1 MNRSEAASG
10 LAWNTLLALA
20 AKVVLPIVGILIAR
34 FVGPTEMGIFAIVAS
49 VAVVVDIFRDAG
61 LAQSFISERDPTE
74 QRDRAY
80 ASLALVTGVALAAVT
95 FFGRGVL
102 AQVLRQP
109 ELGWGLS
116 MISLTF
122 VVSGLS
128 TIPFAKLQREARFK
142 AASLLEIASLVISY
156 GVAAVLAFSGYG
168 YKALV
173 VQMLARVVLL
183 TGAAYI
189 LAPVGFGALRKE
201 FVLPI
206 WRRSMTILVGSFIS
220 SVYTILDN
228 LLIARLFGSKATG
241 YYSIAFNVAMK
252 PVELISWPLSRTM
265 FVAFSRAQADR
276 DRLRH
281 VFYKS
286 LTSAAFL
293 TLPLY
298 AFMLTHGREIILALY
313 GTRYEPSGALL
324 SILAIYLGTRSIG
337 TQCGGLL
344 VAIGRTGLSNATWIF
359 AYTIGGGGIALSW
372 HSLTLESTVIWLTAG
387 ASTAYVLGTFFAMR
401 CVPPDAKNRAN
412 LLRVAAITLAL
423 GGFSAATHWVPVTEL
438 TRVVGTGLALP
449 VLGLLMAGALYEG
462 SPFACLGRAG
472 IKRVWEKL

>member
-1 MNRSEAASG
+1 MNREEAASG

-34 FVGPTEMGIFAIVAS
+34 FVGPAEIGIFAMIAAVA
-49 VAVVVDIFRDAG
+49 AVVDIFRDAG

-80 ASLALVTGVALAAVT
+80 ASLALVTGCALALVT
-95 FFGRGVL
+95 FLGRGWL
-102 AQVLRQP
+102 ARVLRQP
-109 ELGWGLS
+109 ELEWGLA
-116 MISLTF
+116 MISVTF

-128 TIPFAKLQREARFK
+128 TIPFAKLQRDARFK
-142 AASLLEIASLVISY
+142 AASLLEIATLVISY
-156 GVAAVLAFSGYG
+156 GVAAALAFSGYG
-168 YKALV
+168 YRALV
-173 VQMLARVVLL
+173 VQMLVRVALL
-183 TGAAYI
+183 TAAAYV
-189 LAPVGFGALRKE
+189 LAPVGFGALRRE
-201 FVLPI
+201 FVVPI
-206 WRRSMTILVGSFIS
+206 WRRSMSILFGSFVS

-241 YYSIAFNVAMK
+241 YYATAFNVAMK

-265 FVAFSRAQADR
+265 FVAFSRAQEDR

-298 AFMLTHGREIILALY
+298 AFMLTHGREVILALY
-313 GTRYEPSGALL
+313 GTRYEPSGPLL

-344 VAIGRTGLSNATWIF
+344 VAIGRTGLGNATWIA
-359 AYTIGGGGIALSW
+359 AYTIGAGGIALQW
-372 HSLTLESTVIWLTAG
+372 RSLTLESTVMWLTAG
-387 ASTAYVLGTFFAMR
+387 ASCAYVLTTIFAMR
-401 CVPPDAKNRAN
+401 CVLPDAKNRAN
-412 LLRVAAITLAL
+412 LVRVAGVTLAL
-423 GGFSAATHWVPVTEL
+423 GAFSAATHLAPVSEL
-438 TRVVGTGLALP
+438 ARVVGTGFLLP
-449 VLGLLMAGALYEG
+449 LLGLMLIGILYEG
-462 SPFACLGRAG
+462 SPFACFGKRG
-472 IKRVWEKL
+472 IARFWAKL